1 MQSAERRFRESLQGV
16 RRELQRRELSEAAR
30 RALQIELLDK
40 TKRQYAQHVQALA
53 AEELAR
59 EQDRQVQLRL
69 EQATP
74 ARERLRR
81 RHELERVH
89 HRAQIERVRGECE
102 LAVTAAMAR
111 FNLLR

>member
-1 MQSAERRFRESLQGV
+1 MLLLRPQTGLNGVYCLLQSAEQRFRGSLQGV
-16 RRELQRRELSEAAR
+16 RR
-30 RALQIELLDK
+30 ELLDK

-59 EQDRQVQLRL
+59 EQARQVQLRIEL
-69 EQATP
+69 SAL
-74 ARERLRR
+74 ARDRLRR
-81 RHELERVH
+81 RHESERAF

-102 LAVTAAMAR
+102 LALASAMAR